1 MADKDLGEG
10 LDKLDEE
17 IENLKNKEF
26 RILGVKVTYMT
37 VTAAVTVVSTVVG
50 GLYGAFT
57 VYNDYMD
64 MKEQI
69 QSYVAPDLSG
79 FQEQLSVLD
88 QRVAGAEDAVVEARD
103 YARDIRLNLKADVDR
118 LEALVD
124 ENERLMKALENSVR
138 DQIDAS
144 DERLRDNEDMV
155 RLELRSVSDD
165 VRQQLSENLKQI
177 REEIAIAEDRFQNQR
192 DRLTS
197 DNSRELKDLEDRL
210 NTRLQYALD
219 NPLAN

>member
-165 VRQQLSENLKQI
+165 VRQQLSDNLKQI